1 MKNRHPCVKT
11 GFMVSY
17 CQKGTVIQ
25 MLRFLLLLPI
35 RILCLPVLLFL
46 KLLYL
51 LGAGILRLTGWIF
64 VLSGTLLSA
73 LAVYGFIE
81 LSLTTGIFLTIL
93 ALVFSPVGLP
103 VLAVFLTAIPEI
115 LRIKLQSTI
124 F

>member
-1 MKNRHPCVKT
+1 
-11 GFMVSY
+11 
-17 CQKGTVIQ
+17 

-64 VLSGTLLSA
+64 VLSGILLSA

-81 LSLTTGIFLTIL
+81 LSVPTGIFLTIL

-103 VLAVFLTAIPEI
+103 MLAAFLTAIPEI
-115 LRIKLQSTI
+115 LRIKLQSAI